1 LGEGIAAALDDA
13 DGDEVVGAEIKTI
26 AGASRHRHSAVY
38 RIWAEGGARDLFS
51 SGAPVEGGLSWE
63 KVLYGKIPPPAGGY
77 ALFDVKI
84 GSDTY
89 RALWQR
95 TKTRRGA
102 VNIVIA
108 QNRHYTDHEIDEY
121 LRTLIWVGAAA
132 VPVAVAAVLFLVW
145 WGLRPI
151 RQTARAMLGVTAS
164 NVGDVKLS
172 ADRAPIE
179 LAPFVQAVADM
190 LARLNETLQRQKRF
204 VADASH
210 ELRTPLA
217 IMRTEVDV
225 TLADPQ
231 ATGDDLRRMADT
243 VRAAIVRSEDVIDR
257 LLVLA
262 ESERLVDTETLDLGA
277 LAAEVVRRRTPAA
290 EARGLTFALALEPT
304 PVEGDRALLERL
316 IDNLVGNAVS
326 YASPDSLVRVD
337 TGRRPDGA
345 VLRIA
350 NSGEVIGPDELPHLF
365 ERFYRRG
372 TSRGRDSG
380 GSGLGLAIVAAVA
393 DVHGGSY
400 AAQAPAEGGL
410 VVTVT
415 LPVSARAEPAQR

>member
-1 LGEGIAAALDDA
+1 VRRHSTSLRLRLTLSYGAVFFALGFFLIAVSYVLVRQVLVHNPGEFLDRVERHLGLSAAFLA
-13 DGDEVVGAEIKTI
+13 QHMTAPSGGHETVGAFTRTVQDQVVSQLLHGLTGV
-26 AGASRHRHSAVY
+26 AFTALAV
-38 RIWAEGGARDLFS
+38 
-51 SGAPVEGGLSWE
+51 
-63 KVLYGKIPPPAGGY
+63 
-77 ALFDVKI
+77 
-84 GSDTY
+84 
-89 RALWQR
+89 
-95 TKTRRGA
+95 
-102 VNIVIA
+102 
-108 QNRHYTDHEIDEY
+108 
-121 LRTLIWVGAAA
+121 AAA
-132 VPVAVAAVLFLVW
+132 VSVGLGWLIAGRMLRPLQEIAVAAQRASASTLHERIAMQ
-145 WGLRPI
+145 GPDDELR
-151 RQTARAMLGVTAS
+151 
-164 NVGDVKLS
+164 KL
-172 ADRAPIE
+172 ADTFDA
-179 LAPFVQAVADM
+179 M
-190 LARLNETLQRQKRF
+190 LARLEAAFDAQRAF

-277 LAAEVVRRRTPAA
+277 LAAEVIRRRTPAA

-316 IDNLVGNAVS
+316 VDNLVGNAVS
-326 YASPDSLVRVD
+326 YSPPDSLVRVD
-337 TGRRPDGA
+337 TDRRPDGA

-350 NSGEVIGPDELPHLF
+350 NSGEVVGPDELPHLF

>member
-1 LGEGIAAALDDA
+1 VRRHSTSLRLRLTLSYGAVFFALGFFLIAVSYVLVRQVLVHNPGEFLDRVERHLGLSAAFLA
-13 DGDEVVGAEIKTI
+13 QHMTAPSGGHETVGAFTRTVQDQVVSQLLHGLTGV
-26 AGASRHRHSAVY
+26 AFTALAV
-38 RIWAEGGARDLFS
+38 
-51 SGAPVEGGLSWE
+51 
-63 KVLYGKIPPPAGGY
+63 
-77 ALFDVKI
+77 
-84 GSDTY
+84 
-89 RALWQR
+89 
-95 TKTRRGA
+95 
-102 VNIVIA
+102 
-108 QNRHYTDHEIDEY
+108 
-121 LRTLIWVGAAA
+121 AAA
-132 VPVAVAAVLFLVW
+132 VSVGLGWLIAGRMLRPLQEIAVAAQRASASTLHERIAMQ
-145 WGLRPI
+145 GPDDELR
-151 RQTARAMLGVTAS
+151 
-164 NVGDVKLS
+164 KL
-172 ADRAPIE
+172 ADTFDA
-179 LAPFVQAVADM
+179 M
-190 LARLNETLQRQKRF
+190 LARLEAAFDAQRAF

-277 LAAEVVRRRTPAA
+277 LAAEVIRRRTPAA

-326 YASPDSLVRVD
+326 YASPESLVRVD
-337 TGRRPDGA
+337 TDRRPDGA

-350 NSGEVIGPDELPHLF
+350 NSGEVVGPDELPHLF

>member
-1 LGEGIAAALDDA
+1 M
-13 DGDEVVGAEIKTI
+13 
-26 AGASRHRHSAVY
+26 RRHSTSLRLRLTVSYGAVFFALGFFLIAVSY
-38 RIWAEGGARDLFS
+38 VLLRQVLIHNPGEFLDR
-51 SGAPVEGGLSWE
+51 VEGHLGLSAAF
-63 KVLYGKIPPPAGGY
+63 LAQHMTAPSGGHETVGSFTRTVQDQVVSQLLHGLTGVAFT
-77 ALFDVKI
+77 AL
-84 GSDTY
+84 
-89 RALWQR
+89 
-95 TKTRRGA
+95 A
-102 VNIVIA
+102 V
-108 QNRHYTDHEIDEY
+108 
-121 LRTLIWVGAAA
+121 AAA
-132 VPVAVAAVLFLVW
+132 VSVGLGWLIA
-145 WGLRPI
+145 GRMLRPLQEI
-151 RQTARAMLGVTAS
+151 ALAARRASASTLHERIAMQGPDDELR
-164 NVGDVKLS
+164 KL
-172 ADRAPIE
+172 ADTFDA
-179 LAPFVQAVADM
+179 M
-190 LARLNETLQRQKRF
+190 LARLEAAFDAQRAF

-262 ESERLVDTETLDLGA
+262 ESERLVGTETLDLGA
-277 LAAEVVRRRTPAA
+277 LAAEVIRRRTPAA

-337 TGRRPDGA
+337 TDRRPDGA

-380 GSGLGLAIVAAVA
+380 GSGLGLAIDAAVA

-415 LPVSARAEPAQR
+415 LPASARVEPAQR

>member
-1 LGEGIAAALDDA
+1 
-13 DGDEVVGAEIKTI
+13 VGAFTRTVQDQVVSQLLHGLTGV
-26 AGASRHRHSAVY
+26 AFTALAV
-38 RIWAEGGARDLFS
+38 
-51 SGAPVEGGLSWE
+51 
-63 KVLYGKIPPPAGGY
+63 
-77 ALFDVKI
+77 
-84 GSDTY
+84 
-89 RALWQR
+89 
-95 TKTRRGA
+95 
-102 VNIVIA
+102 
-108 QNRHYTDHEIDEY
+108 
-121 LRTLIWVGAAA
+121 AAA
-132 VPVAVAAVLFLVW
+132 VSVGLGWLIAGRMLRPLQEIAVAARRASASTLHERIAMQ
-145 WGLRPI
+145 GPDDELR
-151 RQTARAMLGVTAS
+151 
-164 NVGDVKLS
+164 KL
-172 ADRAPIE
+172 ADTFDA
-179 LAPFVQAVADM
+179 M
-190 LARLNETLQRQKRF
+190 LARLEAAFDAQRAF

-231 ATGDDLRRMADT
+231 ATDGDLRSMADT

-326 YASPDSLVRVD
+326 YAPPDSLVRVD

-350 NSGEVIGPDELPHLF
+350 NSGEVIDPDELPHLF

-372 TSRGRDSG
+372 TSRSRDSG

>member
-1 LGEGIAAALDDA
+1 M
-13 DGDEVVGAEIKTI
+13 
-26 AGASRHRHSAVY
+26 RRHSTSLRLRLTLSYGAVFFALGFLLIAVSY
-38 RIWAEGGARDLFS
+38 VLVRQVLVHNPGEFLGR
-51 SGAPVEGGLSWE
+51 VEEHLGLSAAF
-63 KVLYGKIPPPAGGY
+63 LAQHMPAPAGGHETVRAFTRTVQDQIVSQLLHGLTGVAFT
-77 ALFDVKI
+77 AL
-84 GSDTY
+84 
-89 RALWQR
+89 
-95 TKTRRGA
+95 A
-102 VNIVIA
+102 V
-108 QNRHYTDHEIDEY
+108 
-121 LRTLIWVGAAA
+121 AAA
-132 VPVAVAAVLFLVW
+132 VSVGLGWLIAGRMLRPLQEIAVAAQRASASTLHERIAMQ
-145 WGLRPI
+145 GPDDELR
-151 RQTARAMLGVTAS
+151 
-164 NVGDVKLS
+164 KL
-172 ADRAPIE
+172 ADTFDA
-179 LAPFVQAVADM
+179 M
-190 LARLNETLQRQKRF
+190 LARLEAAFDAQRAF

-262 ESERLVDTETLDLGA
+262 ESERLVDTAALDLGA

-316 IDNLVGNAVS
+316 IDNLVGNAVR
-326 YASPDSLVRVD
+326 YALPDSLVRVD
-337 TGRRPDGA
+337 TDRRPDGT

-400 AAQAPAEGGL
+400 AAEAPAEGGL

-415 LPVSARAEPAQR
+415 LPVSARAESAQR

>member
-1 LGEGIAAALDDA
+1 M
-13 DGDEVVGAEIKTI
+13 
-26 AGASRHRHSAVY
+26 RRHSTSLRLRLTLSYGAVFFALGFLLIAVSY
-38 RIWAEGGARDLFS
+38 VLVRQVLVHNPGEFLGR
-51 SGAPVEGGLSWE
+51 VEEHLGLSAAF
-63 KVLYGKIPPPAGGY
+63 LAQHMPAPAGGHETVRAFTRTVQDQIVSQLLHGLTGVAFT
-77 ALFDVKI
+77 AL
-84 GSDTY
+84 
-89 RALWQR
+89 
-95 TKTRRGA
+95 A
-102 VNIVIA
+102 V
-108 QNRHYTDHEIDEY
+108 
-121 LRTLIWVGAAA
+121 AAA
-132 VPVAVAAVLFLVW
+132 VSVGLGWLIAGRMLRPLQEIAVAAQRASASTLHERIAMQ
-145 WGLRPI
+145 GPDDELR
-151 RQTARAMLGVTAS
+151 
-164 NVGDVKLS
+164 KL
-172 ADRAPIE
+172 ADTFDA
-179 LAPFVQAVADM
+179 M
-190 LARLNETLQRQKRF
+190 LARLEAAFDAQRAF

-277 LAAEVVRRRTPAA
+277 LAAEVIRRRTPAA

-316 IDNLVGNAVS
+316 IDNLVGNAVR
-326 YASPDSLVRVD
+326 YALPDSLVRVD
-337 TGRRPDGA
+337 TDRRPDGA

-400 AAQAPAEGGL
+400 AAEAPAEGGL

-415 LPVSARAEPAQR
+415 LPVSARAESAQR

>member
-1 LGEGIAAALDDA
+1 
-13 DGDEVVGAEIKTI
+13 V
-26 AGASRHRHSAVY
+26 RRHSTSLRLRLTLSYGAVFFVLGFLLIAVSY
-38 RIWAEGGARDLFS
+38 VLVRQVLVHNPGEFLGR
-51 SGAPVEGGLSWE
+51 VEERLGLSTAF
-63 KVLYGKIPPPAGGY
+63 LAQHMPAPAGGHETVRAFTRTVQDQIVSQLLHGLTGVAFT
-77 ALFDVKI
+77 AL
-84 GSDTY
+84 
-89 RALWQR
+89 A
-95 TKTRRGA
+95 A
-102 VNIVIA
+102 
-108 QNRHYTDHEIDEY
+108 
-121 LRTLIWVGAAA
+121 AAA
-132 VPVAVAAVLFLVW
+132 VSVGLGWLIAGRMLRPLQEIAVAAQRASASTLHKRIAMQ
-145 WGLRPI
+145 GPDDELR
-151 RQTARAMLGVTAS
+151 
-164 NVGDVKLS
+164 KL
-172 ADRAPIE
+172 ADTFDA
-179 LAPFVQAVADM
+179 M
-190 LARLNETLQRQKRF
+190 LARLEAAFDAQRAF

-290 EARGLTFALALEPT
+290 KARGLTFALALEPT

-326 YASPDSLVRVD
+326 YALPDSLVRID
-337 TGRRPDGA
+337 TDRRPDGA
-345 VLRIA
+345 VVRIA

-415 LPVSARAEPAQR
+415 LPASARAEPAQR

>member
-1 LGEGIAAALDDA
+1 M
-13 DGDEVVGAEIKTI
+13 
-26 AGASRHRHSAVY
+26 RRHSTSLRLRLTLSYGAVFFALGFLLIAVSY
-38 RIWAEGGARDLFS
+38 VLVRQVLVHNPGEFLGR
-51 SGAPVEGGLSWE
+51 VEEHLGLSAAF
-63 KVLYGKIPPPAGGY
+63 LAQHMRAPAGGHETVRAFTRTVQDQIVSQLLHGLTGVAFT
-77 ALFDVKI
+77 AL
-84 GSDTY
+84 
-89 RALWQR
+89 
-95 TKTRRGA
+95 A
-102 VNIVIA
+102 V
-108 QNRHYTDHEIDEY
+108 
-121 LRTLIWVGAAA
+121 AAA
-132 VPVAVAAVLFLVW
+132 VSVGLGWLIAGRMLRPLQEIAVAAQRASASTLHERIAMQ
-145 WGLRPI
+145 GPDDELR
-151 RQTARAMLGVTAS
+151 
-164 NVGDVKLS
+164 KL
-172 ADRAPIE
+172 ADTFDA
-179 LAPFVQAVADM
+179 M
-190 LARLNETLQRQKRF
+190 LARLEAAFDAQRAF

-277 LAAEVVRRRTPAA
+277 LAAEVIRRRTPAA

-316 IDNLVGNAVS
+316 IDNLVGNAVR
-326 YASPDSLVRVD
+326 YALPDSLVRVD
-337 TGRRPDGA
+337 TDRRPDGA

-400 AAQAPAEGGL
+400 AAEAPAEGGL

-415 LPVSARAEPAQR
+415 LPVSARAESAQR

>member
-1 LGEGIAAALDDA
+1 
-13 DGDEVVGAEIKTI
+13 V
-26 AGASRHRHSAVY
+26 RRHSTSLRLRLTLSYGAVFFALGFLLIAVSY
-38 RIWAEGGARDLFS
+38 VLVRQVLVHNPGEFLGR
-51 SGAPVEGGLSWE
+51 VEERLGLSAAF
-63 KVLYGKIPPPAGGY
+63 LAQHMPAPGGGHETVRAFTRTVQDQIVSQLLHGLTGVAFT
-77 ALFDVKI
+77 AL
-84 GSDTY
+84 
-89 RALWQR
+89 
-95 TKTRRGA
+95 A
-102 VNIVIA
+102 V
-108 QNRHYTDHEIDEY
+108 
-121 LRTLIWVGAAA
+121 AAA
-132 VPVAVAAVLFLVW
+132 VSVGLGWLIAGRMLRPLQEIAVAAQRASASTLHERIAMQ
-145 WGLRPI
+145 GPDDELR
-151 RQTARAMLGVTAS
+151 
-164 NVGDVKLS
+164 KL
-172 ADRAPIE
+172 ADTFDA
-179 LAPFVQAVADM
+179 M
-190 LARLNETLQRQKRF
+190 LARLEAAFDAQRAF

-304 PVEGDRALLERL
+304 PVEGDRALFERL

-326 YASPDSLVRVD
+326 YALPDSLVRVD
-337 TGRRPDGA
+337 TDRRPDGA

-380 GSGLGLAIVAAVA
+380 GSGLGLAIVAAVT

-415 LPVSARAEPAQR
+415 LPVSARAEPAHR

>member
-1 LGEGIAAALDDA
+1 M
-13 DGDEVVGAEIKTI
+13 
-26 AGASRHRHSAVY
+26 RRHSTSLRLRLTLSYGAVFFALGFFLIAISY
-38 RIWAEGGARDLFS
+38 VLVRQVLVHNPGEFLGR
-51 SGAPVEGGLSWE
+51 VEEHLGLSAAF
-63 KVLYGKIPPPAGGY
+63 LAQHMPAPSGGHETVRTFTRTVQDQIVSQLLHGLTGVAFT
-77 ALFDVKI
+77 AL
-84 GSDTY
+84 
-89 RALWQR
+89 
-95 TKTRRGA
+95 A
-102 VNIVIA
+102 V
-108 QNRHYTDHEIDEY
+108 
-121 LRTLIWVGAAA
+121 AAA
-132 VPVAVAAVLFLVW
+132 VSVGLGWLIAGRMLRPLQEIAVAAQRASASTLHERIAMQ
-145 WGLRPI
+145 GPDDELR
-151 RQTARAMLGVTAS
+151 
-164 NVGDVKLS
+164 KL
-172 ADRAPIE
+172 ADTFDA
-179 LAPFVQAVADM
+179 M
-190 LARLNETLQRQKRF
+190 LARLEAAFDAQRAF

-257 LLVLA
+257 LLILA
-262 ESERLVDTETLDLGA
+262 ESERLVDTETVDLGA

-290 EARGLTFALALEPT
+290 EARGLTFALTLEPT

-326 YASPDSLVRVD
+326 YAPPDSPVRVGTD
-337 TGRRPDGA
+337 RRPDGA
-345 VLRIA
+345 VLRVA
-350 NSGEVIGPDELPHLF
+350 NSGEVIGPNELPHLF

-393 DVHGGSY
+393 DIHGGSY

-415 LPVSARAEPAQR
+415 LPVSARAEPAER

>member
-1 LGEGIAAALDDA
+1 M
-13 DGDEVVGAEIKTI
+13 
-26 AGASRHRHSAVY
+26 RRHSTSLRLRLTLSYGAVFFALGFLLIAVSY
-38 RIWAEGGARDLFS
+38 VLVRQVLVHNPGEFLGR
-51 SGAPVEGGLSWE
+51 VEEHLGLSAAF
-63 KVLYGKIPPPAGGY
+63 LAQHMPALAGGHETVRAFTRTVQDQIVSQLLHGLTGVAFT
-77 ALFDVKI
+77 AL
-84 GSDTY
+84 
-89 RALWQR
+89 
-95 TKTRRGA
+95 A
-102 VNIVIA
+102 V
-108 QNRHYTDHEIDEY
+108 
-121 LRTLIWVGAAA
+121 AAA
-132 VPVAVAAVLFLVW
+132 VSVGLGWLIAGRMLRPLQEIAVAAQRASASTLHERIAMQ
-145 WGLRPI
+145 GPDDELR
-151 RQTARAMLGVTAS
+151 
-164 NVGDVKLS
+164 KL
-172 ADRAPIE
+172 ADTFDA
-179 LAPFVQAVADM
+179 M
-190 LARLNETLQRQKRF
+190 LARLEAAFDAQRAF

-277 LAAEVVRRRTPAA
+277 LAAEVIRRRTPAA

-316 IDNLVGNAVS
+316 IDNLVGNAVR
-326 YASPDSLVRVD
+326 YALPDSLVRVD
-337 TGRRPDGA
+337 TDRRPDGA

-400 AAQAPAEGGL
+400 AAEAPAEGGL

-415 LPVSARAEPAQR
+415 LPVSARAESAQR

>member
-1 LGEGIAAALDDA
+1 
-13 DGDEVVGAEIKTI
+13 V
-26 AGASRHRHSAVY
+26 RRHSTSLRLRLTLSYGAVFFALGFLLIAVSY
-38 RIWAEGGARDLFS
+38 VLVRQVLVHNPGEFLGR
-51 SGAPVEGGLSWE
+51 VEEHLGLSAAF
-63 KVLYGKIPPPAGGY
+63 LAQHMPALAGGHETVRAFTRTVQDQIVSQLLHGLTGVAFT
-77 ALFDVKI
+77 AL
-84 GSDTY
+84 
-89 RALWQR
+89 
-95 TKTRRGA
+95 A
-102 VNIVIA
+102 V
-108 QNRHYTDHEIDEY
+108 
-121 LRTLIWVGAAA
+121 AAA
-132 VPVAVAAVLFLVW
+132 VSVGLGWLIAGRMLRPLQEIAVAAQRASASTLHERIAMQ
-145 WGLRPI
+145 GPDDELR
-151 RQTARAMLGVTAS
+151 
-164 NVGDVKLS
+164 KL
-172 ADRAPIE
+172 ADTFDA
-179 LAPFVQAVADM
+179 M
-190 LARLNETLQRQKRF
+190 LARLEAAFDAQRAF

-277 LAAEVVRRRTPAA
+277 LAAEVIRRRTPAA

-316 IDNLVGNAVS
+316 IDNLVGNAVR
-326 YASPDSLVRVD
+326 YALPDSLVRVD
-337 TGRRPDGA
+337 TDRRPDGA

-400 AAQAPAEGGL
+400 AAEAPAEGGL

-415 LPVSARAEPAQR
+415 LPVSARAESAQR

>member
-1 LGEGIAAALDDA
+1 
-13 DGDEVVGAEIKTI
+13 V
-26 AGASRHRHSAVY
+26 RRHSTSLRLRLTLSYGAVFFALGFLLIAVSY
-38 RIWAEGGARDLFS
+38 VLVRQVLVHNPGEFLGR
-51 SGAPVEGGLSWE
+51 VEEHLGLSAAF
-63 KVLYGKIPPPAGGY
+63 LAQHMPAPAGGHETVRAFTRTVQDQIVSQLLHGLTGVAFT
-77 ALFDVKI
+77 AL
-84 GSDTY
+84 
-89 RALWQR
+89 
-95 TKTRRGA
+95 A
-102 VNIVIA
+102 V
-108 QNRHYTDHEIDEY
+108 
-121 LRTLIWVGAAA
+121 AAA
-132 VPVAVAAVLFLVW
+132 VSVGLGWLIAGRMLRPLQEIAVAAQRASASTLHERIAMQ
-145 WGLRPI
+145 GPDDELR
-151 RQTARAMLGVTAS
+151 
-164 NVGDVKLS
+164 KL
-172 ADRAPIE
+172 ADTFDA
-179 LAPFVQAVADM
+179 M
-190 LARLNETLQRQKRF
+190 LARLEAAFDAQRAF

-277 LAAEVVRRRTPAA
+277 LAAEVIRRRTPAA

-316 IDNLVGNAVS
+316 IDNLVGNAVR
-326 YASPDSLVRVD
+326 YALPDSLVRVD
-337 TGRRPDGA
+337 TDRHPDGA

-400 AAQAPAEGGL
+400 AAEAPAEGGL

-415 LPVSARAEPAQR
+415 LPVSARAESAQR

>member
-1 LGEGIAAALDDA
+1 
-13 DGDEVVGAEIKTI
+13 V
-26 AGASRHRHSAVY
+26 RRHSTSLRLRLTLSYGAVFFALGFLLIAVSY
-38 RIWAEGGARDLFS
+38 VLVRQVLVHNPGEFLGR
-51 SGAPVEGGLSWE
+51 VEEHLGLSAAF
-63 KVLYGKIPPPAGGY
+63 LAQHMPAPAGGHETVRAFTRTVQDQIVSQLLHGLTGVAFT
-77 ALFDVKI
+77 AL
-84 GSDTY
+84 
-89 RALWQR
+89 
-95 TKTRRGA
+95 A
-102 VNIVIA
+102 V
-108 QNRHYTDHEIDEY
+108 
-121 LRTLIWVGAAA
+121 AAA
-132 VPVAVAAVLFLVW
+132 VSVGLGWLIAGRMLRPLQEIAVAAQRASASTLHERIAMQ
-145 WGLRPI
+145 GPDDELR
-151 RQTARAMLGVTAS
+151 
-164 NVGDVKLS
+164 KL
-172 ADRAPIE
+172 ADTFDA
-179 LAPFVQAVADM
+179 M
-190 LARLNETLQRQKRF
+190 LARLEAAFDAQRAF

-277 LAAEVVRRRTPAA
+277 LAAEVIRRRTPAA

-316 IDNLVGNAVS
+316 IDNLVGNAVR
-326 YASPDSLVRVD
+326 YALPDSLVRVD
-337 TGRRPDGA
+337 TDRRPDGA

-400 AAQAPAEGGL
+400 AAEAPAEGGL

-415 LPVSARAEPAQR
+415 LPVSARAEPAHR

>member
-1 LGEGIAAALDDA
+1 MRRHSTSLRLRLTLSYGAVFFALGFFLIAVSYVLVRQVLVHNPGEFLDRVERHLGLSAAFLA
-13 DGDEVVGAEIKTI
+13 QHMTAPSGGHETVGAFTRTVQDQVVSQLLHGLTGV
-26 AGASRHRHSAVY
+26 AFTALAV
-38 RIWAEGGARDLFS
+38 
-51 SGAPVEGGLSWE
+51 
-63 KVLYGKIPPPAGGY
+63 
-77 ALFDVKI
+77 
-84 GSDTY
+84 
-89 RALWQR
+89 
-95 TKTRRGA
+95 
-102 VNIVIA
+102 
-108 QNRHYTDHEIDEY
+108 
-121 LRTLIWVGAAA
+121 AAA
-132 VPVAVAAVLFLVW
+132 VSVGLGWLIAGRMLRPLQEIAVAAQRASASTLHERIAMQ
-145 WGLRPI
+145 GPDDELR
-151 RQTARAMLGVTAS
+151 
-164 NVGDVKLS
+164 KL
-172 ADRAPIE
+172 ADTFDA
-179 LAPFVQAVADM
+179 M
-190 LARLNETLQRQKRF
+190 LARLEAAFDAQRAF

-277 LAAEVVRRRTPAA
+277 LAAEVIRRRTPAA